1 MAAVQLA
8 PGQSFDGQRLYQHV
22 RSWLPAYAAPHFVR
36 IQDTLEITSTFKLVK
51 SRLVREGFNVG
62 VIADP
67 LFVLDN
73 QAQAF
78 RPLTQDTYQAVCE
91 GTWRL

>member
-1 MAAVQLA
+1 MGGRRETEARESPSGLW
-8 PGQSFDGQRLYQHV
+8 SL
-22 RSWLPAYAAPHFVR
+22 SL
-36 IQDTLEITSTFKLVK
+36 QDTLEITSTFKLVK